1 MNAPSRNAPCP
12 CGSGRRYKE
21 CHGAF
26 GVDGRAAGAAPL
38 ADARRLMN
46 EALANQ
52 TARRLDAAE
61 GLYRQALAIV
71 PDEPDA
77 LQMLGVIRYER
88 GDLDEAKSLI
98 LRALDLT
105 GWRIP
110 SMRHNLSLVIAR
122 QSDAGGGEAAAA
134 RRRFRDF
141 LAARRAVAPS
151 PPPLV
156 SVVVPSYNHAPYLEE
171 ALRSIFAQSYRALE
185 IVVVDDGSTDGSPAL
200 AERCLRDAPFPHRL
214 LAQANRG
221 APAAINEGLRL
232 ASGEFVNLLNS
243 DDAFEPERIERMV
256 AAVAGTGSAWGF
268 SAIRIVD
275 DRGAPADPLADRR
288 AYDLLCSVGGIPH
301 RESVAFALLS
311 ENVAVSSGNLFV
323 SRRLA
328 ASLRGFRD
336 YRYNHDWDFC
346 LRAMRE
352 AEPVFVAEPLY
363 RYRLH
368 GANTIAQSPQGA
380 RAEAAVVCRDY
391 LQWAATETAPANPV
405 APTVAT
411 WGTLFVNEILREGM
425 GELIDP
431 DALRHLARTGTLPQ
445 PVAAS

>member
-1 MNAPSRNAPCP
+1 VSE
-12 CGSGRRYKE
+12 GR
-21 CHGAF
+21 
-26 GVDGRAAGAAPL
+26 
-38 ADARRLMN
+38 
-46 EALANQ
+46 
-52 TARRLDAAE
+52 
-61 GLYRQALAIV
+61 I
-71 PDEPDA
+71 
-77 LQMLGVIRYER
+77 
-88 GDLDEAKSLI
+88 
-98 LRALDLT
+98 
-105 GWRIP
+105 
-110 SMRHNLSLVIAR
+110 
-122 QSDAGGGEAAAA
+122 
-134 RRRFRDF
+134 
-141 LAARRAVAPS
+141 
-151 PPPLV
+151 
-156 SVVVPSYNHAPYLEE
+156 SVVIPAYNRARLIGD
-171 ALRSIFAQSYRALE
+171 AIRSVLDQDHPVHE

-301 RESVAFALLS
+301 RES
-311 ENVAVSSGNLFV
+311 VAVSSGNLFV